1 MPFPSNVLLSYS
13 TQTEAQYA
21 ASLANITAYNQLRRE
36 EVGNTL
42 IIFLC
47 VCRMFWM
54 GAPLPQTLQDVFIR
68 SRMIGEHF
76 VHEIRNIAALARAL
90 LSDHVVQN
98 HDISHSS
105 LVSVLV
111 TNIINLGGV
120 IATSSETFGVTN
132 NHEINRIYMN
142 PDSVIAIFVPNLH
155 QLDDVAAIRALR
167 VQTSSS
173 RNNLN
178 YRIANTPAFYIGNSG
193 RLSARGV
200 WRIVGGNGQRLCRE
214 MRASFTGAPVERTCT
229 RGTRT
234 YTITYRLP

>member
-1 MPFPSNVLLSYS
+1 MKSLYDIPWVTFIILSLLLLLPSCSGH
-13 TQTEAQYA
+13 TEAQYA

-36 EVGNTL
+36 E
-42 IIFLC
+42 
-47 VCRMFWM
+47 
-54 GAPLPQTLQDVFIR
+54 DVFIR